1 MQVDFAL
8 AKLRRRR
15 PTTNFINV
23 TAFSNA
29 WIIKHTGKEH
39 ITRHVKTGNSKISAS
54 NLSKLLHFRHT
65 FTRLSLKN
73 VLYIFRQ
80 CFPQGKTSQDT
91 SIFICILYRLYKTGI
106 ECKSDIVKLYSRLFN
121 IHVNVIVG
129 YKKSVISV

>member
-65 FTRLSLKN
+65 FTRLSFKKN
-73 VLYIFRQ
+73 RTLYFQIVFSL
-80 CFPQGKTSQDT
+80 GKD
-91 SIFICILYRLYKTGI
+91 F
-106 ECKSDIVKLYSRLFN
+106 
-121 IHVNVIVG
+121 VG
-129 YKKSVISV
+129 YIYFYLYFKQE